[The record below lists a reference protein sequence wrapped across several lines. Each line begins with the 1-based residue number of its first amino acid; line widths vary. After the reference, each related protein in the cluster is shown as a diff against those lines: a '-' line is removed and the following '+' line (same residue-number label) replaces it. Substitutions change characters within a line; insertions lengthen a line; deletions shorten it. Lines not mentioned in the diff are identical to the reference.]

1 MLMQRNILKTRNKKK
16 EIAQPNN
23 NSYVLA
29 IRTEIRPEVTCIEA
43 GAIQEDTMHMI
54 IKQLTR
60 PLAKKTQQIL
70 LDSQGYILES
80 SDTIF
85 PTDQLRHRPATEW
98 SMFLSSIY
106 DQILKMRLDSREIR
120 FPYVETVVDFLQGE
134 LFDCSFV
141 RVELG
146 DNDAI
151 FVWSIFDYPKNAL
164 TFLQEQQQKRNKL
177 Y

>member
-1 MLMQRNILKTRNKKK
+1 MKTNKNKSVTAQAQASLMALQLPD
-16 EIAQPNN
+16 EQP
-23 NSYVLA
+23 S
-29 IRTEIRPEVTCIEA
+29 EA
-43 GAIQEDTMHMI
+43 ARFDVGAIQDETIHMA
-54 IKQLTR
+54 IKEFKR

-70 LDSQGYILES
+70 LDSKGYILES

-85 PTDQLRHRPATEW
+85 STDQLRHQPATEW
-98 SMFLSSIY
+98 SVFLSSIY
-106 DQILKMRLDSREIR
+106 EQILKMRLDSREIR
-120 FPYVETVVDFLQGE
+120 FPYIETIADFLQGE

-146 DNDAI
+146 DNDQI

-164 TFLQEQQQKRNKL
+164 TFMQEQQQKRNKL

>member
-1 MLMQRNILKTRNKKK
+1 MQRNILKKKNKKMLT
-16 EIAQPNN
+16 AQANN
-23 NSYVLA
+23 AARASA
-29 IRTEIRPEVTCIEA
+29 TRAEMPTEVA
-43 GAIQEDTMHMI
+43 GRKAGTVQEDTMHMA

-70 LDSQGYILES
+70 LDAQGYILES

-85 PTDQLRHRPATEW
+85 STDQLRHRPATEW
-98 SMFLSSIY
+98 SMFLCSIY
-106 DQILKMRLDSREIR
+106 DQILTMRLDSREIR
-120 FPYVETVVDFLQGE
+120 FPHVETIADFVQGE

-146 DNDAI
+146 DNDQI

-164 TFLQEQQQKRNKL
+164 NFIQEQQQKRNKL